1 MNVRRLTDI
10 LCFLIVSLFLA
21 GCSGVSTPGNNASGP
36 GDSSAAPSIATQPTN
51 QTVTA
56 GQTATFSVTAAGTAP
71 LSYQWQKGTTAITGA
86 TSASY
91 TTAAT
96 TASDSGAQFSVV
108 VKNSAGNIASNAATL
123 TVNAAPVAPSIT
135 QQPSNQTVTA
145 GQAATFSV
153 TAAGIAP
160 LSYQWQQGTTPIAGA
175 TSASY
180 TTAPTTTSES
190 GSQYR
195 VVVSN
200 SAGSATSN
208 SVSLTVNAAAPAT
221 TDVLTYHNDIARTG
235 QNLTETTLTT
245 SNVTSAK
252 FGKLGFYSVDGLVDA
267 EPLYASNV
275 IVPNN
280 GTNNGTHNVL
290 IVATENDSVYAFD
303 ADSGA
308 TIWQLS
314 MLKSGETASDN
325 RGCGQVTP
333 EIGVTSTPVIDRTRG
348 PNGAIY
354 VVAMSKDGSGNYHQ
368 RLHALDLALG
378 TELFSGPV
386 DIQATYPGT
395 GDNSN
400 GTDVVF
406 DPAQYKERSALLL
419 LNGVIYTGW
428 ASHCDIRP
436 YTGWIMGY
444 SESTLA
450 QTSVLNVTP
459 NGNEGAIWMAG
470 AGLAADSSGN
480 IYFLDANGDFD
491 TTLNSSGFPSDG
503 DYGNAF
509 MKLSTSSGLA
519 VADYF
524 EMDNGVAESGSDT
537 DLGSGGMIVLPDL
550 TDGSGNTLHLA
561 VGAGKDSNLY
571 LVNRDSMGKFS
582 SNNSNIYQE
591 LAGALPGGV
600 FAMPAYFN
608 NVIYYGSVGS
618 PIQAFTITN
627 AQLSAIATAQTPTSF
642 GYPGATP
649 SVSANGTS
657 NGVVWAVENNS
668 PAVLHA
674 YNATNL
680 NELYNSNQASNGR
693 DQFGAG
699 NKYITPTIVNG
710 KVFVGTTN
718 GVAVF
723 GLLP

>member
-1 MNVRRLTDI
+1 
-10 LCFLIVSLFLA
+10 
-21 GCSGVSTPGNNASGP
+21 
-36 GDSSAAPSIATQPTN
+36 
-51 QTVTA
+51 VTA

-290 IVATENDSVYAFD
+290 VVATENDSVYAFD